1 MENEEG
7 IARLIVGKEGQVL
20 ASGNIAAK
28 IDSGGG
34 KSKVPNDKSRERRR
48 QAIEALKNN
57 PGPDTP
63 PTPPPMKKIV
73 ISKENNL

>member
-1 MENEEG
+1 MENEDG
-7 IARLIVGKEGQVL
+7 AARLIVGNEGQVL
-20 ASGNIAAK
+20 ASGDVAVK

-34 KSKVPNDKSRERRR
+34 KSRIPTDKSRERRK

-57 PGPDTP
+57 PGPETP